1 MRCSI
6 GGHAWTRGGAFALG
20 ALAALGLAACTTI
33 NPYTGE
39 QQTSTLAKGAGIGA
53 AVGAVAGWISGD
65 DSKASRR
72 RAVIGAGVGA
82 LAGGSIGY
90 YMDVQ
95 EAKLRE
101 QLRGTGVGVTRVG
114 NEITLNMPGNVT
126 FASDSA
132 DLNPGFFGVLDSVG
146 VVLKQ
151 YDKTVIE
158 VAGHTD
164 STGSHEHNQSLSE
177 RRAATVGTY
186 LERRGILKTRI
197 VTIGAGETRPIASND
212 SVEGRARNR
221 RVELTLSPLSQ
232 AAG

>member
-1 MRCSI
+1 VLRSI
-6 GGHAWTRGGAFALG
+6 GGHGRTRGVAVALG

-186 LERRGILKTRI
+186 LERRGVLKTRI